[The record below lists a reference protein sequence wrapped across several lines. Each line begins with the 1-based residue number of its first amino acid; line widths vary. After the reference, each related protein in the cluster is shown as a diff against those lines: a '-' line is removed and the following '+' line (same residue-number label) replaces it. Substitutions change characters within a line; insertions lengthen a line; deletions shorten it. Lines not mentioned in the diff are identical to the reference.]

1 MAVYDAFMFFNEF
14 DLLSVRLQEHDPFV
28 DCFILV
34 QADRTHAGIK
44 REPLFSI
51 QDPRFAKY
59 AHKIRVVN
67 VTLEENPHS
76 AWDNEGAQ
84 RQAIFSAVNYLPED
98 IVYLSDV
105 DEIVSRHHW
114 KYLLKRMEKE
124 QIISVWLQLFYYFI
138 NLEVLGV
145 PWSHAKIMKAKVFL
159 GNNISGTTLRC
170 SPHTV
175 MTPFPCGW
183 HFSYVMT
190 IEQIAQKI
198 TAYAHQENNTLEFK
212 DPKNIRRALIEKK
225 DLFNRDIAFKTVPVD
240 STWPLE
246 MMTDHRWKNFIC
258 PMTKR
263 AAAFSKIATW
273 FIKNPLTQITRN
285 QIVRFVKPL
294 VSKWR
299 KSSDIPDLYNSF
311 SSAMFEQLILA
322 RPKQENSAE
331 WSRLIEFFSISVSQF
346 EGWFSARQCAEL
358 FLKIIS
364 TCGKNSR
371 IVEVGSWKGRS
382 SIFASRAAAV
392 IDSTLYCVDSW
403 EGSILEGPLHPTVT
417 PCQQAFLEFQNNITR
432 YGCDNVVVCKG
443 ISSEVAA
450 KWSHG
455 PIDLLFID
463 AGHDYQS
470 VLTDLKAWVPLVKA
484 GGIICGDDWNLDEVP
499 HLQGSVRKAFQDFF
513 KSTVPNMGIVERF
526 WIHKTA

>member
-1 MAVYDAFMFFNEF
+1 M
-14 DLLSVRLQEHDPFV
+14 
-28 DCFILV
+28 
-34 QADRTHAGIK
+34 
-44 REPLFSI
+44 LFRS
-51 QDPRFAKY
+51 
-59 AHKIRVVN
+59 
-67 VTLEENPHS
+67 
-76 AWDNEGAQ
+76 
-84 RQAIFSAVNYLPED
+84 IFSAVNYLPED

-198 TAYAHQENNTLEFK
+198 TAYAHQENNTIEFK
-212 DPKNIRRALIEKK
+212 NPKNIRRALIEKK
-225 DLFNRDIAFKTVPVD
+225 DLFNRDMAFKTVPVD

-273 FIKNPLTQITRN
+273 FIKNPLTKITRN

-299 KSSDIPDLYNSF
+299 KSSEIPDLYNSF
-311 SSAMFEQLILA
+311 SSAMIEQ
-322 RPKQENSAE
+322 
-331 WSRLIEFFSISVSQF
+331 
-346 EGWFSARQCAEL
+346 
-358 FLKIIS
+358 
-364 TCGKNSR
+364 
-371 IVEVGSWKGRS
+371 
-382 SIFASRAAAV
+382 
-392 IDSTLYCVDSW
+392 
-403 EGSILEGPLHPTVT
+403 
-417 PCQQAFLEFQNNITR
+417 
-432 YGCDNVVVCKG
+432 
-443 ISSEVAA
+443 
-450 KWSHG
+450 
-455 PIDLLFID
+455 
-463 AGHDYQS
+463 
-470 VLTDLKAWVPLVKA
+470 
-484 GGIICGDDWNLDEVP
+484 
-499 HLQGSVRKAFQDFF
+499 
-513 KSTVPNMGIVERF
+513 
-526 WIHKTA
+526 